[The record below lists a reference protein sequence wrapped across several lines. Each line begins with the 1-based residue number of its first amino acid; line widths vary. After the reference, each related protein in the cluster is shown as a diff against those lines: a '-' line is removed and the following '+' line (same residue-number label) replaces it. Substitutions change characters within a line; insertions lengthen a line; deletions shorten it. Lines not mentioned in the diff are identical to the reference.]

1 MDGGLYCPATAA
13 AAAAWTSK
21 RFVQAF
27 YIYMILEKARTALSN
42 AEVQGPVGRLG
53 CVPSA
58 GCDDTNMGK

>member
-13 AAAAWTSK
+13 AAAWASK

-42 AEVQGPVGRLG
+42 AEVQGPVG
-53 CVPSA
+53 
-58 GCDDTNMGK
+58 

>member
-1 MDGGLYCPATAA
+1 
-13 AAAAWTSK
+13 
-21 RFVQAF
+21 
-27 YIYMILEKARTALSN
+27 MILEKARTALSN